1 MCTNSKLFFGWR
13 WLGRFR
19 FFSCSLIASK
29 NRYQFLRKF
38 RLIQPT
44 FHQPSAK
51 PKCLYKTLTLSYNIF
66 CACNIFYQIL
76 FSGFI
81 LLELFFIIFF
91 FYVLMRFISSYLLPF
106 RTDFF
111 LPHTTFFRE
120 HENTEPRTP
129 LKSHTT
135 FQQRFR

>member
-1 MCTNSKLFFGWR
+1 MVEDGW
-13 WLGRFR
+13 GDFV

-29 NRYQFLRKF
+29 NRYQFLWKF

-66 CACNIFYQIL
+66 CACKIFYQIF

-81 LLELFFIIFF
+81 LLELSYYFFLLCSYAFYFFLFTPVPDGLF
-91 FYVLMRFISSYLLPF
+91 FYHIPL
-106 RTDFF
+106 F
-111 LPHTTFFRE
+111 L
-120 HENTEPRTP
+120 ENTEPRTP